1 MSVFRFQ
8 DLAPLLPD
16 TRNLTPETYNFETER
31 FEMGKKL
38 NFAVLGSGHGGRAVC
53 GQIAEKGYPVVMYE
67 PLEETADYLKIK
79 AAKEMFLDGDISA
92 GGELSGAT
100 MDIEEALK
108 GTDVILIVVPSFAH
122 KPIFNKMVSH
132 LKDGQH
138 VIIIPGNYGGLRLK
152 KMMSDRGIKK
162 EITISETVSL
172 PYACRIA
179 AYNTVMI
186 YKKKSRLKIASSPSR
201 NNPQALDIMNDIFG
215 VYVNFF
221 AGENLLEV
229 DLDNPNQTIHP
240 LPVLLNYGDIEKNPE
255 TFRHYIDGI
264 TPLISEKMMDMDEE
278 RLAIGRAYS
287 LKLTS
292 TMAQLKMYYGHNDT
306 QTYYEYSNSS
316 ESPYKDVI
324 GHNVRSRYLTEDVP
338 GLNVPALLLAEKA
351 GVETPIIE
359 LTVRLTSWLHGVD
372 YVSTGTTLAKL
383 GIADKTPAEIVAM
396 TS

>member
-1 MSVFRFQ
+1 MEK
-8 DLAPLLPD
+8 
-16 TRNLTPETYNFETER
+16 T
-31 FEMGKKL
+31 L

-53 GQIAEKGYPVVMYE
+53 GQIAEKRYPVVMYE
-67 PLEETADYLKIK
+67 PLEETEDYLKIK
-79 AAKEMFLDGDISA
+79 AEKEMFLDGDITA
-92 GGELSGAT
+92 GGKLGGAT

-108 GTDVILIVVPSFAH
+108 DTDVILIVVPSFAH
-122 KPIFNKMVSH
+122 KPIFKKMVSH

-152 KMMSDRGIKK
+152 KMMTDRGIKK
-162 EITISETVSL
+162 EITISETASL

-215 VYVNFF
+215 GYVNFF
-221 AGENLLEV
+221 PGENLLEV
-229 DLDNPNQTIHP
+229 DLDNPNQTLHP
-240 LPVLLNYGDIEKNPE
+240 LPVLLNYGDIERNPQ
-255 TFRHYIDGI
+255 TFRHYLDGI
-264 TPLISEKMMDMDEE
+264 TPLISEKMMHMDEE
-278 RLAIGRAYS
+278 RLAIGRAFS
-287 LKLTS
+287 VKLSS
-292 TMAQLKMYYGHNDT
+292 TMAQLKMYYGQNDSK
-306 QTYYEYSNSS
+306 TYYEYSNSS

-351 GVETPIIE
+351 AVETPIIE
-359 LTVRLTSWLHGVD
+359 LTIRLTSWLHGVD
-372 YVSTGTTLAKL
+372 YGSTGTSLEKL
-383 GIADKTPAEIVAM
+383 GIADKKPEEIVAL